1 MKIINLFYLVILF
14 FVLIN
19 STGGADYGPIDMRE
33 DANITLNGGKIKNFQ
48 ADGIVNVKAYG
59 AVGDGSTDDTSAI
72 SAAQTAAEA
81 SSRKIYLPAGDY
93 YAHGLN
99 FSWGMYN
106 GVIIGDGPRKTRMI
120 CNDSEDIF
128 TISAPSITIQDIGFV
143 GNSSR
148 LGKGINIKSGGDN
161 QRILHCVFTDLNYGI
176 YARHD
181 TDMVWD
187 PHVVDCYAERCNYG
201 IFFGQGV
208 WQFLID
214 SCYVRYTK
222 SGFGIMIGDA
232 SGTTQLGAGKILST
246 TVEYNDGQAGMLIR
260 NAQGISIDSCY
271 FEQNTGYAIAID
283 QGSQAI
289 DIRGGYINH
298 GTNVTRSGHGVYNNG
313 GNVTVDQVI
322 FSGFNSSGKNGIS
335 TTAASSATTWIGHNW
350 DRYGNSTDL
359 LDASNDVRYLYT

>member
-1 MKIINLFYLVILF
+1 MKRLFLLALAIAIVITAANAAYTGPKIRPDEINTSLPFSSILM
-14 FVLIN
+14 
-19 STGGADYGPIDMRE
+19 DE
-33 DANITLNGGKIKNFQ
+33 DANITLDGGEIKNFQ

-201 IFFGQGV
+201 IT
-208 WQFLID
+208 
-214 SCYVRYTK
+214 YHNAKPR
-222 SGFGIMIGDA
+222 FGIYC
-232 SGTTQLGAGKILST
+232 S
-246 TVEYNDGQAGMLIR
+246 
-260 NAQGISIDSCY
+260 
-271 FEQNTGYAIAID
+271 
-283 QGSQAI
+283 
-289 DIRGGYINH
+289 
-298 GTNVTRSGHGVYNNG
+298 
-313 GNVTVDQVI
+313 
-322 FSGFNSSGKNGIS
+322 
-335 TTAASSATTWIGHNW
+335 
-350 DRYGNSTDL
+350 
-359 LDASNDVRYLYT
+359 

>member
-1 MKIINLFYLVILF
+1 MRSSILLIALVLLF
-14 FVLIN
+14 F
-19 STGGADYGPIDMRE
+19 GGAEAKYSPGLEIAE
-33 DANITLNGGKIKNFQ
+33 DGNITLDGGEIKNFQ

-161 QRILHCVFTDLNYGI
+161 QRILHCAFTDLNYGI

-214 SCYVRYTK
+214 SCYVLYTK

-271 FEQNTGYAIAID
+271 FEQNTGYAIVID

-298 GTNVTRSGHGVYNNG
+298 GTNVTRSGHGVYNN